1 MITYKLFTQVF
12 CGKNAAKQ
20 QNSIVRLKER
30 GNCTGMSADLK
41 CATKSCRIE
50 TELRE
55 NIDTGIWRIGEK
67 LPSEAELMQHFNVSR
82 SLVRSVLARLNQ
94 DGLIKSVQGKGSFV
108 MNPKIHVRPPHHQT
122 IREQLELRGYS
133 KKAELIDFYET
144 CVTTKVAKFLSIQQ
158 DPQVFVLRQRRY
170 VQGHPFCILELYL
183 PRSLYPQMA
192 GLQLGDSALNS
203 FIETESSIQGESSRE
218 FLEMLFAS
226 PEVSA
231 LLEVNPGYPLLRL
244 EQVNYD
250 SRDIPQSFVQ
260 ILFRGDRT
268 RLHFD
273 YNRPESRPD
282 VQIFQ

>member
-108 MNPKIHVRPPHHQT
+108 MNPKIHVRPPP
-122 IREQLELRGYS
+122 S
-133 KKAELIDFYET
+133 PD
-144 CVTTKVAKFLSIQQ
+144 
-158 DPQVFVLRQRRY
+158 DPGATGTAR
-170 VQGHPFCILELYL
+170 
-183 PRSLYPQMA
+183 
-192 GLQLGDSALNS
+192 
-203 FIETESSIQGESSRE
+203 
-218 FLEMLFAS
+218 
-226 PEVSA
+226 
-231 LLEVNPGYPLLRL
+231 LLRKGRA
-244 EQVNYD
+244 Y
-250 SRDIPQSFVQ
+250 
-260 ILFRGDRT
+260 
-268 RLHFD
+268 
-273 YNRPESRPD
+273 
-282 VQIFQ
+282 

>member
-1 MITYKLFTQVF
+1 
-12 CGKNAAKQ
+12 
-20 QNSIVRLKER
+20 
-30 GNCTGMSADLK
+30 
-41 CATKSCRIE
+41 
-50 TELRE
+50 
-55 NIDTGIWRIGEK
+55 
-67 LPSEAELMQHFNVSR
+67 
-82 SLVRSVLARLNQ
+82 
-94 DGLIKSVQGKGSFV
+94 

-133 KKAELIDFYET
+133 EKAELIDFYET